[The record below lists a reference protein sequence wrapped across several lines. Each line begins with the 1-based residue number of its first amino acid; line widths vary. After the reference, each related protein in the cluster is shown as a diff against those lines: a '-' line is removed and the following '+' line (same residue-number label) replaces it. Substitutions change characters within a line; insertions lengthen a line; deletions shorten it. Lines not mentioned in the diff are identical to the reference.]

1 MQSNDRS
8 GAAQDHAH
16 DETRISEDSVRRHL
30 IEQIARRSGTTA
42 AGIDPDRPLEE
53 FGLASRDAVAIA
65 GELEQMLGRSL
76 PATLVW
82 EHPTINKL
90 SVALAGGPAS
100 VQEQPEPSERRAAN
114 DEPVAVVGVGLRF
127 PGGDRDLTGPDGYW
141 RFLTG
146 RGDAVREVPDGRWDP
161 FDDGSPEVGD
171 LLDRT
176 TRLGGFLDDVAEFDA
191 QFFGITPREA
201 AVMDPQQR
209 LVLEVAWEA
218 FEHAGLGPASLRG
231 SRTGV
236 FVGVSAPEYAAFTA
250 SDLAS
255 LEPFTATGAA
265 LSIIANRLSYLLDL
279 RGPSM
284 IVDTA
289 CSSSLVSTHL
299 AVQALRSGEADVA
312 LAGGVNL
319 LLSPTVTMTFDLAG
333 GTAADGHCK
342 AFDASADGMVRAEGC
357 GAVVLKRLSDA
368 TRDGDRILAVIKGSG
383 VNSDGRSNGLVAPNS
398 EAQRALL
405 RDVYASA
412 GVDTREVDY
421 VEAHGTGTF
430 LGDPIEAKAVGEILG
445 AGREPDKPLLLGSAK
460 SNLGHMESAAGIA
473 GLIKTVLALHHR
485 VIPPSAHYKEPNP
498 HIPFDELRL
507 AVVAEET
514 PWLDTGRPARAG
526 VSGFGFGGTNAHIL
540 LEEAPEQETTVHPA
554 VVRTFP
560 LSDTS
565 DDRIRDHAALLAEW
579 LPGQEANLADVART
593 LHRRSGRGRSR
604 AAVAA
609 RDQAGLVE
617 GLAALAEGRPH
628 PGVVSGTAL
637 GAPGRPV
644 WVFSGYGAQRAGMAQ
659 RLLEEEPAFAEAID
673 DLDGLFAEEGGPDL
687 WALLEEGRKPDG
699 PADAMPVLFA
709 IQIGLARM
717 WKAYGVTPGAVIGH
731 SMGEVAAAV
740 VAGALT
746 LEDGVRVICRRSR
759 LLTRLVGGG
768 AMAVLGASAEEVARL
783 ADGLPEVYAAVHSS
797 PKQTVVTGDAGQV
810 AEIVKRAEAEGR
822 LARMVQAEGAGH
834 SPQVDPLLPDLRELL
849 ADVGADPGTPL
860 AAGIKLYT
868 TALDD
873 PRTLINATPA
883 LTPHPADTTP
893 SNTANAPA
901 RTVTPDEGASAE
913 ASEAPAGAQAAAA
926 AGAAP
931 EAAGGAAA
939 EASAGAAPAGAAM
952 AVAGSGSAAATG
964 SAAPDKD
971 ATGGA
976 SAGLGVEY
984 WVANLRNAVRLTDA
998 VAAAA
1003 EDGFRTFV
1011 EVNAHPI
1018 LAHGVGET
1026 LDGTG
1031 ALVTHTL
1038 KRAPKGQETDDT
1050 LTFHAQ
1056 LATLAA
1062 HGHATAK
1069 PAGGRVI
1076 DVPQSPWRH
1085 ERHWVDLSARRAS
1098 KHDEHPLLG
1107 AHVELPGE
1115 DRHAWRAD
1123 VGLAAQPWLDGL
1135 AVHGLHA
1142 LPVAAFAE
1150 IALAAGATALGTE
1163 DIRVNSLWMER
1174 PLALGGHT
1182 TVTTTFTEAE
1192 QRVEVHALT
1201 PAGTWVRLASADV
1214 GEDRRAPAASEHG
1227 AATEVTAAER
1237 GSRHYRLH
1245 PEVFDRC
1252 LSVLSDEVAAG
1263 DGTVWLAETIGSLRV
1278 YGPTHRGGHVQ
1289 AKVTRDDT
1297 NVTGSIALLAADGQ
1311 ILAEATGIVLRQAG
1325 RHDIPV
1331 PLTDKLVELTW
1342 TESPLPDTAPA
1353 RASAGATPA
1362 DNRSVH
1368 DGDGAEAGPVRAGAG
1383 AVSADGRAVRAGGEG
1398 VLLDGAESAGR
1409 RSAEGAAFGVGTW
1422 LVLAEDDDVL
1432 GSATVAGLEERG
1444 KRVVRHRVMD
1454 RPPDEHP
1461 AMDEPDEPVEGVV
1474 LVPSADLVDEELVL
1488 AVAGVSR
1495 SLPDGPRLYVAT
1507 RSALPL
1513 AGDGL
1518 PGHGFVS
1525 ALTRV
1530 LAFERTVQRAT
1541 HVDVDRP
1548 ADLVAELL
1556 ADDDAREVAWRGGTR
1571 YVARL
1576 GQAVLPEEQG
1586 KKKRIVRRGGAY
1598 VITGGYGGIGL
1609 VTARLLAQRGAGRI
1623 VLSGRGGPGADA
1635 EKVIARLREDGVDV
1649 GVVLGDIAQP
1659 GTAERLI
1666 KVAQEGGTRLCG
1678 VVHGAGAIDDRLI
1691 ADLGPDDLHRVWTA
1705 KVEGARRLSEA
1716 TWDIDLDWLVMHS
1729 SAAALLGSPGQAAYA
1744 AANAAIDALMAYRR
1758 ANGRP
1763 GTTINWG
1770 TWSQVG
1776 GAAEVAVTVID
1787 PISPAEGAE
1796 ALEALLVHGMN
1807 ATGVLRFDPA
1817 TAVGLFPEI
1826 RNMPYFAALTEAAD
1840 EQQDE
1845 SDWPGVEALKDLDPG
1860 IARKM
1865 IAAQVRHR
1873 IAAVLGF
1880 DPQRLDPAVPLTDLG
1895 LDSLVAVRI
1904 KSGVEHDLGLTVPA
1918 SVLLQG
1924 ASVNVFEEWAAGELG
1939 LADADAPQATAVSNA
1954 ESGYVM
1960 PRDAAERLA
1969 VRILEDVLGLD
1980 RVGVTAD
1987 FFAELGGREHQA
1999 DQVVARVAQELGA
2012 EVTRGELFEVPTA
2025 ENVAEYIRAADE
2037 EAARQTVRPLNR
2049 GRSGGR
2055 GGASPHSD
2063 PAGDRRPIFI
2073 AHPAG
2078 GTTAC
2083 YRQLTDLLGGDQPV
2097 YGLER
2102 FEDAPPVEERA
2113 ARYVQHL
2120 VEAQPEGAF
2129 RLGGWSFGGVL
2140 AYETARQLQRAGRE
2154 VEFVALFDAGLPLA
2168 VDDES
2173 DTLARRFSAF
2183 ADYINETYGLDVT
2196 LTYEELSGLDEESQ
2210 FALVME
2216 RAAPLVDYIPPAAL
2230 THQLTSH
2237 QDTRSLEAYQ
2247 PEPYDGHVILYYAPE
2262 ETPWAVRD
2270 ARYVLDGTNGF
2281 GGLCSDLEIVTI
2293 PGVHH
2298 LNLLDPPGVD
2308 VLAAHLEARLSGRRR
2323 RDAVPTLDTA
2333 R

>member
-1 MQSNDRS
+1 MPSNDRS
-8 GAAQDHAH
+8 GAARDTPQDRA
-16 DETRISEDSVRRHL
+16 RISEDSIRRHL
-30 IEQIARRSGTTA
+30 IEQIARRSRTTA
-42 AGIDPDRPLEE
+42 DQIDPDRPLEE

-90 SVALAGGPAS
+90 SVALASGADLAAAASAEPAAPP
-100 VQEQPEPSERRAAN
+100 VPSRSPAA
-114 DEPVAVVGVGLRF
+114 DEPIAVVGIGCRF
-127 PGGDRDLTGPDGYW
+127 PGGDRDLTGPADYW

-146 RGDAVREVPDGRWDP
+146 RGDAIREVPDGRWDP

-171 LLDRT
+171 LLANT
-176 TRLGGFLDDVAEFDA
+176 TRHGGFLDDVAAFDA

-218 FEHAGLGPASLRG
+218 FEHAGIGPASLRG

-250 SDLAS
+250 SDPAA

-299 AVQALRSGEADVA
+299 AVQALRRGEADVA

-368 TRDGDRILAVIKGSG
+368 RRDGDRVLAVVRGSA

-412 GVDTREVDY
+412 GIDTREVDY

-430 LGDPIEAKAVGEILG
+430 LGDPIEAKAVGEVLG
-445 AGREPDKPLLLGSAK
+445 AGRSPDEPLLLGSAK
-460 SNLGHMESAAGIA
+460 SNLGHMESAAGVA
-473 GLIKTVLALHHR
+473 GLIKAVLALHHK
-485 VIPPSAHYKEPNP
+485 VIPPSAHYSEPNP
-498 HIPFDELRL
+498 HIPFDDLRL
-507 AVVAEET
+507 SVVAEET
-514 PWLDTGRPARAG
+514 PWPDRGRPARAG
-526 VSGFGFGGTNAHIL
+526 VSGFGFGGTNAHL
-540 LEEAPEQETTVHPA
+540 VLEEAPAHEPRVQPA
-554 VVRTFP
+554 AVRTFP
-560 LSDTS
+560 LSDTA
-565 DDRIRDHAALLAEW
+565 DDRVRDHASVLAAW
-579 LPGQEANLADVART
+579 LRGADVGLPDLART
-593 LHRRSGRGRSR
+593 LHRRAGRGRAR

-609 RDQAGLVE
+609 RDRAGLID
-617 GLAALAEGRPH
+617 GLTALAEGRPH
-628 PGVVSGTAL
+628 PGVVTGSAL

-673 DLDGLFAEEGGPDL
+673 DLDGLFAEEGGPAL
-687 WALLEEGRKPDG
+687 WDLLESGAKPDG
-699 PADAMPVLFA
+699 PAETMPVLFA
-709 IQIGLARM
+709 IQLGLARM
-717 WKAYGVTPGAVIGH
+717 WASYGVTPGAVIGH

-746 LEDGVRVICRRSR
+746 PQDGVRVICRRSR

-768 AMAVLGASAEEVARL
+768 AMAVLGASAAEVEALAR
-783 ADGLPEVYAAVHSS
+783 DLPDVYAAVHSS
-797 PKQTVVTGDAGQV
+797 PRQTVVTGDADQV
-810 AEIVKRAEAEGR
+810 AEIVARAEAEGR
-822 LARMVQAEGAGH
+822 LARKVQAEGAGH
-834 SPQVDPLLPDLRELL
+834 SPQVDPLLPELRELL
-849 ADVGADPGTPL
+849 AGVGAERGTPL
-860 AAGIKLYT
+860 ADGIALYT

-873 PRTLINATPA
+873 PRAF
-883 LTPHPADTTP
+883 
-893 SNTANAPA
+893 
-901 RTVTPDEGASAE
+901 
-913 ASEAPAGAQAAAA
+913 AAA
-926 AGAAP
+926 
-931 EAAGGAAA
+931 
-939 EASAGAAPAGAAM
+939 
-952 AVAGSGSAAATG
+952 
-964 SAAPDKD
+964 D
-971 ATGGA
+971 ATLDAGYWA
-976 SAGLGVEY
+976 S
-984 WVANLRNAVRLTDA
+984 NLRNPVRLTDA

-1003 EDGFRTFV
+1003 EDGYRTFV

-1018 LAHGVGET
+1018 LAHAVGET

-1031 ALVTHTL
+1031 AFVTHTL

-1056 LATLAA
+1056 LASLAA
-1062 HGHATAK
+1062 HGHAVAA
-1069 PAGGRVI
+1069 PADGAIV
-1076 DVPQSPWRH
+1076 DVPVSPWRH
-1085 ERHWVDLSARRAS
+1085 ERHWVDLSARADRGR
-1098 KHDEHPLLG
+1098 DEHPLLG

-1123 VGLAAQPWLDGL
+1123 VGLAARPWLADL
-1135 AVHGLHA
+1135 AVHGLPV
-1142 LPVAAFAE
+1142 LPAAACAE
-1150 IALAAGATALGTE
+1150 MALAAGASALGT
-1163 DIRVNSLWMER
+1163 DAVRVNSLWMER
-1174 PLALGGHT
+1174 PLALADST
-1182 TVTTTFTEAE
+1182 IVTTTYTEAE
-1192 QRVEVHALT
+1192 QRVEIHART
-1201 PAGTWVRLASADV
+1201 PAGTWTRLASADV
-1214 GEDRRAPAASEHG
+1214 GEDHRALVTGPAG
-1227 AATEVTAAER
+1227 NVDDLPEVAAAER

-1252 LSVLSDEVAAG
+1252 LAVLSAEAAAFAG
-1263 DGTVWLAETIGSLRV
+1263 EDGVWLAETIGGLRV
-1278 YGPTHRGGHVQ
+1278 HGPTHRGGRVR
-1289 AKVTRDDT
+1289 ATARRDEEGM
-1297 NVTGSIALLAADGQ
+1297 TGTVVLLGPDGEVLLEAAGIALRR
-1311 ILAEATGIVLRQAG
+1311 TGRPDV
-1325 RHDIPV
+1325 PV
-1331 PLTDKLVELTW
+1331 PLHDKLVELVW
-1342 TESPLPDTAPA
+1342 DESPLTGDAADPDAAPA
-1353 RASAGATPA
+1353 EAAA
-1362 DNRSVH
+1362 
-1368 DGDGAEAGPVRAGAG
+1368 DGAVG
-1383 AVSADGRAVRAGGEG
+1383 ADGGERRA
-1398 VLLDGAESAGR
+1398 
-1409 RSAEGAAFGVGTW
+1409 W
-1422 LVLAEDDDVL
+1422 LVLAEDDDAL
-1432 GSATVAGLEERG
+1432 AGATAAALAERG
-1444 KRVVRHRVMD
+1444 HRVVRHRLGAA
-1454 RPPDEHP
+1454 PPDDHP
-1461 AMDEPDEPVEGVV
+1461 MDEHAVAGVV
-1474 LVPSADLVDEELVL
+1474 LVPSAGLVDEELVL
-1488 AVAGVSR
+1488 TVARVSR
-1495 SLPDGPRLYVAT
+1495 TLPDGPRLYVAT
-1507 RSALPL
+1507 RTAVPVLDGE
-1513 AGDGL
+1513 AGE
-1518 PGHGFVS
+1518 PAHGFVR

-1556 ADDDAREVAWRGGTR
+1556 ADGAAREVAWRGGVR
-1571 YVARL
+1571 YTARL
-1576 GQAVLPEEQG
+1576 APGAALEPPARPG
-1586 KKKRIVRRGGAY
+1586 RIVRRGGAY

-1609 VTARLLAQRGAGRI
+1609 VTARLLAERGAGRI
-1623 VLSGRGGPGADA
+1623 VLSGRRGPDDAA
-1635 EKVIARLREDGVDV
+1635 EKVIARLRESGVDV
-1649 GVVLGDIAQP
+1649 GIVLGDIAAP
-1659 GTAERLI
+1659 GTAERLVR
-1666 KVAQEGGTRLCG
+1666 VAQEGGVPLRG

-1716 TWDIDLDWLVMHS
+1716 TWDLDLDWLVMHS
-1729 SAAALLGSPGQAAYA
+1729 SAAALLGSPGQGAYA
-1744 AANAAIDALMAYRR
+1744 AANAAIDALVAYRR
-1758 ANGRP
+1758 AHGRP
-1763 GTTINWG
+1763 GTTVNWG
-1770 TWSQVG
+1770 TWSRVG
-1776 GAAEVAVTVID
+1776 GAADLAVAVIE
-1787 PISPAEGAE
+1787 PISPEEGAE
-1796 ALEALLVHGMN
+1796 ALEALLVHDRP
-1807 ATGVLRFDPA
+1807 AAGVLRFDPA
-1817 TAVGLFPEI
+1817 AAVGLFPEI
-1826 RNMPYFAALTEAAD
+1826 RNMPYFAALTEAAG
-1840 EQQDE
+1840 EQADTG
-1845 SDWPGVEALKDLDPG
+1845 DWPGVDALGELPPAE
-1860 IARKM
+1860 ARKA
-1865 IAAQVRHR
+1865 IAAQVRYR
-1873 IAAVLGF
+1873 IASVLGF
-1880 DPQRLDPAVPLTDLG
+1880 EPQRLDPAVPLTDLG

-1939 LADADAPQATAVSNA
+1939 LGDAPAPPAAAAANA
-1954 ESGYVM
+1954 EAGYVM

-1969 VRILEDVLGLD
+1969 VRIFEDVLGVD

-1987 FFAELGGREHQA
+1987 FFADLGGTDAQADRLVAAVVEELGGGRPAGE
-1999 DQVVARVAQELGA
+1999 DGA
-2012 EVTRGELFEVPTA
+2012 VTRAGLLATATA
-2025 ENVAEYIRAADE
+2025 EHVAEFLRAADE
-2037 EAARQTVRPLNR
+2037 EAARQTVRPLKTT
-2049 GRSGGR
+2049 GT
-2055 GGASPHSD
+2055 
-2063 PAGDRRPIFI
+2063 RRPLFI

-2083 YRQLTDLLGGDQPV
+2083 YRQLVDLLGADQPV

-2113 ARYVQHL
+2113 ARYVAHL
-2120 VEAQPEGAF
+2120 LEAQPEGAF

-2140 AYETARQLQRAGRE
+2140 AYETARQLRAAGRE
-2154 VEFVALFDAGLPLA
+2154 VEFVALFDAGLPLP

-2183 ADYINETYGLDVT
+2183 ADYINETYGLDVA
-2196 LTYEELSGLDEESQ
+2196 LTYEELSGLDEEAQ

-2216 RAAPLVDYIPPAAL
+2216 RAAPLVDHIPPAAL

-2237 QDTRSLEAYQ
+2237 QDTRSLEAYR
-2247 PEPYDGHVILYYAPE
+2247 PGPYDGRVILYYAPE

-2281 GGLCSDLEIVTI
+2281 GGLCADLEKVTI

-2298 LNLLDPPGVD
+2298 LNLLDPPGVQT
-2308 VLAAHLEARLSGRRR
+2308 LAAHLEDRLAGRAPAPGEAARSEPPEAAGAAARRR
-2323 RDAVPTLDTA
+2323 PTPA

>member
-8 GAAQDHAH
+8 GAARVRPQD
-16 DETRISEDSVRRHL
+16 DTRISEDSIRRYL
-30 IEQIARRSGTTA
+30 IEQIARRSRIA
-42 AGIDPDRPLEE
+42 AAEVDPDRPLEE

-65 GELEQMLGRSL
+65 GELEQMLGRAL

-82 EHPTINKL
+82 EHPTIDRL
-90 SVALAGGPAS
+90 AVALAGGA
-100 VQEQPEPSERRAAN
+100 VEAAPEPAPAAVARKAAA
-114 DEPVAVVGVGLRF
+114 DEPIAVIGIGCRF
-127 PGGDRDLTGPDGYW
+127 PGGERDLTGPEDYW

-146 RGDAVREVPDGRWDP
+146 RGDAIREVPDGRWDA

-171 LLDRT
+171 LLERT
-176 TRLGGFLDDVAEFDA
+176 TRLGGFLDDVAGFDA
-191 QFFGITPREA
+191 RFFGITPREA

-218 FEHAGLGPASLRG
+218 FEHAGIGPASLRG

-299 AVQALRSGEADVA
+299 AVRALRSGEADVA

-368 TRDGDRILAVIKGSG
+368 QRDGDRILAVVRESG

-398 EAQRALL
+398 DAQRALL

-412 GVDTREVDY
+412 GIDTREVDY

-430 LGDPIEAKAVGEILG
+430 LGDPIEAKAVGEVLG
-445 AGREPDKPLLLGSAK
+445 AGRPEDEPLLLGSAK
-460 SNLGHMESAAGIA
+460 SNLGHMESAAGVA
-473 GLIKTVLALHHR
+473 GLIKAVLALHHR

-507 AVVAEET
+507 RVVAEET
-514 PWLDTGRPARAG
+514 PWPERSHPPRAG
-526 VSGFGFGGTNAHIL
+526 VSGFGFGGTNAHVL
-540 LEEAPEQETTVHPA
+540 LEAAPVQEADVQPT

-560 LSDTS
+560 LSDVS
-565 DDRIRDHAALLAEW
+565 DDRIRDHAALLAAW
-579 LPGQEANLADVART
+579 LPGRDDVELADLART
-593 LHRRSGRGRSR
+593 LHRRGGRGRAR

-609 RDQAGLVE
+609 RDRAGLVE
-617 GLAALAEGRPH
+617 GLTALAEGRPH
-628 PGVVSGTAL
+628 PGVITGSAL
-637 GAPGRPV
+637 GVPGRPV

-687 WALLEEGRKPDG
+687 WSLLEEGRKPDG
-699 PADAMPVLFA
+699 PAEAMPVLFA
-709 IQIGLARM
+709 VQLGLARM

-746 LEDGVRVICRRSR
+746 PQDGVRVICRRSR

-768 AMAVLGASAEEVARL
+768 AMAVLGASADEVARL
-783 ADGLPEVYAAVHSS
+783 AHDLPEVYAAVHSS
-797 PKQTVVTGDAGQV
+797 PKQTVVTGDAEQV
-810 AEIVKRAEAEGR
+810 AQVVKRAEAEGR

-834 SPQVDPLLPDLRELL
+834 SPQVDPLLPDLREQL
-849 ADVGADPGTPL
+849 AEVGAEPGTPL
-860 AAGIKLYT
+860 AEGIRLYT
-868 TALDD
+868 TALED
-873 PRTLINATPA
+873 PRAFLGAEGG
-883 LTPHPADTTP
+883 LDEK
-893 SNTANAPA
+893 A
-901 RTVTPDEGASAE
+901 RLDAGYWAE
-913 ASEAPAGAQAAAA
+913 
-926 AGAAP
+926 
-931 EAAGGAAA
+931 
-939 EASAGAAPAGAAM
+939 
-952 AVAGSGSAAATG
+952 
-964 SAAPDKD
+964 
-971 ATGGA
+971 
-976 SAGLGVEY
+976 
-984 WVANLRNAVRLTDA
+984 NLRNPVRLTDA

-1018 LAHGVGET
+1018 LAHAVGET

-1038 KRAPKGQETDDT
+1038 KRARKGEETDDT

-1062 HGHATAK
+1062 HGHAIAP
-1069 PAGGRVI
+1069 PADGRVV

-1085 ERHWVDLSARRAS
+1085 ERHWVDVSSRAAGGR
-1098 KHDEHPLLG
+1098 DEHPLLG
-1107 AHVELPGE
+1107 AYVELPGE

-1123 VGLAAQPWLDGL
+1123 VGLAAQPWLRETV
-1135 AVHGLHA
+1135 VHGLHA

-1150 IALAAGATALGTE
+1150 MAVAAGAIALGT
-1163 DIRVNSLWMER
+1163 DAVRVNSLWMER
-1174 PLALGGHT
+1174 PLALSEHT
-1182 TVTTTFTEAE
+1182 TVTTTFAEAE

-1201 PAGTWVRLASADV
+1201 PAGTWARLASADV
-1214 GEDRRAPAASEHG
+1214 GDDHRPPASPAAG
-1227 AATEVTAAER
+1227 AATEVAGAER

-1252 LSVLSDEVAAG
+1252 LAVLSAEVAAG
-1263 DGTVWLAETIGSLRV
+1263 DGSVWQAETIGSLRV

-1289 AKVTRDDT
+1289 AEVVHDDDA
-1297 NVTGSIALLAADGQ
+1297 VTGSVRLLGSDGEV
-1311 ILAEATGIVLRQAG
+1311 LVEATGIVLRRVE
-1325 RHDIPV
+1325 RHDVPV
-1331 PLTDKLVELTW
+1331 PLEDKLVHLVWDEV
-1342 TESPLPDTAPA
+1342 EAPP
-1353 RASAGATPA
+1353 AS
-1362 DNRSVH
+1362 
-1368 DGDGAEAGPVRAGAG
+1368 E
-1383 AVSADGRAVRAGGEG
+1383 EG
-1398 VLLDGAESAGR
+1398 
-1409 RSAEGAAFGVGTW
+1409 GTW
-1422 LVLAEDDDVL
+1422 LLLSDEDDAL
-1432 GSATVAGLEERG
+1432 AGAAAAELEERG
-1444 KRVVRHRVMD
+1444 RTVVRRRLTD
-1454 RPPDEHP
+1454 RSL
-1461 AMDEPDEPVEGVV
+1461 ADEPLAGVV
-1474 LVPSADLVDEELVL
+1474 LIPSAELVDEDLVL
-1488 AVAGVSR
+1488 TVAEVSR
-1495 SLPDGPRLYVAT
+1495 TLPDGPRLYVAT
-1507 RSALPL
+1507 RSALPVL
-1513 AGDGL
+1513 DGEAGD
-1518 PGHGFVS
+1518 PGHGFVR

-1541 HVDVDRP
+1541 LVDVDRP
-1548 ADLVAELL
+1548 ADLVDELL
-1556 ADDDAREVAWRGGTR
+1556 GDGEAREVAWRGGVR
-1571 YVARL
+1571 YAARL
-1576 GQAVLPEEQG
+1576 AQAALPEPAA
-1586 KKKRIVRRGGAY
+1586 KPKRIVRRGGAY

-1609 VTARLLAQRGAGRI
+1609 VTARLLAERGAGRI
-1623 VLSGRGGPGADA
+1623 VLSGRRGPGPEA
-1635 EKVIARLREDGVDV
+1635 EKAIARLREDGVDID
-1649 GVVLGDIAQP
+1649 VVLGDIAAP
-1659 GTAERLI
+1659 GTAERL
-1666 KVAQEGGTRLCG
+1666 VAAAAEGGARLRG

-1691 ADLGPDDLHRVWTA
+1691 ADLGAEDLHRVWTA

-1716 TWDIDLDWLVMHS
+1716 TWDADLDFFVTHS

-1744 AANAAIDALMAYRR
+1744 SANAAIDALMAWRR
-1758 ANGRP
+1758 AHGRP

-1770 TWSQVG
+1770 TWSEVG
-1776 GAAEVAVTVID
+1776 GAADTAVTVID

-1796 ALEALLVHGMN
+1796 ALEALLAAGR
-1807 ATGVLRFDPA
+1807 AETGVLRFDPV

-1826 RNMPYFAALTEAAD
+1826 RRMPYFAALTEAAD
-1840 EQQDE
+1840 ERGADDAG
-1845 SDWPGVEALKDLDPG
+1845 DWPGVEALKDLDPAA
-1860 IARKM
+1860 ARAA
-1865 IAAQVRHR
+1865 IAARVRYR
-1873 IAAVLGF
+1873 IASVLGF
-1880 DPQRLDPAVPLTDLG
+1880 DPERLDPAVPLTDLG

-1939 LADADAPQATAVSNA
+1939 LADAPAPAPSASSNA
-1954 ESGYVM
+1954 EAGYVM

-1969 VRILEDVLGLD
+1969 VRIFEDVLGLD
-1980 RVGVTAD
+1980 RVSATAD
-1987 FFAELGGREHQA
+1987 FFAELGGQEHQA
-1999 DQVVARVAQELGA
+1999 DQVVARVAAELGG
-2012 EVTRGELFEVPTA
+2012 EVTRGELLAVPTA
-2025 ENVAEYIRAADE
+2025 ENVAAFIRAADE
-2037 EAARQTVRPLNR
+2037 EAARQTVRPLKP
-2049 GRSGGR
+2049 S
-2055 GGASPHSD
+2055 
-2063 PAGDRRPIFI
+2063 GDRRPLFI

-2083 YRQLTDLLGGDQPV
+2083 YRQLIDLLGADQPV

-2102 FEDAPPVEERA
+2102 FEDAPSVEERA
-2113 ARYVQHL
+2113 ARYVEHL
-2120 VEAQPEGAF
+2120 QRAQPDGAF

-2140 AYETARQLQRAGRE
+2140 AYETARQLQAAGRD

-2183 ADYINETYGLDVT
+2183 ADYINETYGLDVS
-2196 LTYEELSGLDEESQ
+2196 LTYEELSGLDEEAQ

-2216 RAAPLVDYIPPAAL
+2216 RAAPLVDHIPPAAL
-2230 THQLTSH
+2230 AHQLTSH
-2237 QDTRSLEAYQ
+2237 QDTRSLEAY
-2247 PEPYDGHVILYYAPE
+2247 EPGTYDGHVILYYAPE

-2270 ARYVLDGTNGF
+2270 ARYALDGTNGF
-2281 GGLCSDLEIVTI
+2281 GGLCSNLEIVTI

-2298 LNLLDPPGVD
+2298 LNLLDPPGVEA
-2308 VLAAHLEARLSGRRR
+2308 LAAHLEDRLAGRAPADGAARSDRTAAPGPGANGTPVPAASGRPR
-2323 RDAVPTLDTA
+2323 A
-2333 R
+2333 RSTHAR

>member
-1 MQSNDRS
+1 MNDPGFMGGTHRMQSNDRS
-8 GAAQDHAH
+8 GAARDNAEG
-16 DETRISEDSVRRHL
+16 DPRIGEDAIRRHL
-30 IEQIARRSGTTA
+30 IEQIARRSRIA
-42 AGIDPDRPLEE
+42 EAEVDPDRPLEE

-65 GELEQMLGRSL
+65 GDLEQMLGRAL

-82 EHPTINKL
+82 EHPTISKL
-90 SVALAGGPAS
+90 SCALAGGADAAEAEPAA
-100 VQEQPEPSERRAAN
+100 VPARAAARD
-114 DEPVAVVGVGLRF
+114 DEPIAVVGIGCRF
-127 PGGDRDLTGPDGYW
+127 PGGDRDLTGPAEYW

-146 RGDAVREVPDGRWDP
+146 RGDAIREVPDGRWDA

-171 LLDRT
+171 LLART

-191 QFFGITPREA
+191 GFFGITPREA

-218 FEHAGLGPASLRG
+218 FEHAGIGPASLRG

-312 LAGGVNL
+312 LAGGVNV
-319 LLSPTVTMTFDLAG
+319 LLSPTVTMTFDLADA
-333 GTAADGHCK
+333 TARDGHCK

-368 TRDGDRILAVIKGSG
+368 VRDGDRVLAVIKGSG

-398 EAQRALL
+398 DAQRALL
-405 RDVYASA
+405 RDVYAAA
-412 GVDTREVDY
+412 GVETTEVDY

-430 LGDPIEAKAVGEILG
+430 LGDPIEAKAVGEVLG
-445 AGREPDKPLLLGSAK
+445 AGRAADEPLLIGSAK
-460 SNLGHMESAAGIA
+460 SNLGHMESAAGVA
-473 GLIKTVLALHHR
+473 GLIKTVLALHHK
-485 VIPPSAHYKEPNP
+485 VIPASAHYKEPNP

-507 AVVAEET
+507 RVVADET
-514 PWLDTGRPARAG
+514 PWPERSHPARAG
-526 VSGFGFGGTNAHIL
+526 VSGFGFGGTNAHVL
-540 LEEAPEQETTVHPA
+540 LEEAPAQEVVSRPA

-565 DDRIRDHAALLAEW
+565 DDRVRDHAALLAEW
-579 LPGQEANLADVART
+579 VADRDDVKLADVART
-593 LHRRSGRGRSR
+593 LHRRGGRGRSR
-604 AAVAA
+604 AAVSA
-609 RDQAGLVE
+609 RDRAGLVE
-617 GLAALAEGRPH
+617 GLKALAEGRPH
-628 PGVVSGTAL
+628 PGVVMGSAL
-637 GAPGRPV
+637 GVPGRPV

-687 WALLEEGRKPDG
+687 WSLLEEGRKPDG
-699 PADAMPVLFA
+699 PADTMPVLFA
-709 IQIGLARM
+709 IQLGLARM
-717 WKAYGVTPGAVIGH
+717 WASYGVVPGAVIGH

-746 LEDGVRVICRRSR
+746 PQDGVRVIVRRSK

-768 AMAVLGASAEEVARL
+768 AMAVLGASAQEVERL

-797 PKQTVVTGDAGQV
+797 PKQTVVTGDADQV
-810 AEIVKRAEAEGR
+810 AEVVKRAEAEGR

-834 SPQVDPLLPDLRELL
+834 SPQVDPLLPDLREQL
-849 ADVGADPGTPL
+849 AEVGLEPGTPL
-860 AAGIKLYT
+860 ADGIRLYT
-868 TALDD
+868 TALPD
-873 PRTLINATPA
+873 PRAFDG
-883 LTPHPADTTP
+883 AD
-893 SNTANAPA
+893 A
-901 RTVTPDEGASAE
+901 RLD
-913 ASEAPAGAQAAAA
+913 
-926 AGAAP
+926 
-931 EAAGGAAA
+931 
-939 EASAGAAPAGAAM
+939 
-952 AVAGSGSAAATG
+952 
-964 SAAPDKD
+964 
-971 ATGGA
+971 
-976 SAGLGVEY
+976 VEY
-984 WVANLRNAVRLTDA
+984 WAANLRNPVRLTDA
-998 VAAAA
+998 VSAAA

-1018 LAHGVGET
+1018 LAHAVGET
-1026 LDGTG
+1026 LGGSG

-1062 HGHATAK
+1062 HGLAVAP
-1069 PAGGRVI
+1069 PADGRIV

-1085 ERHWVDLSARRAS
+1085 ERHWVDLSTRNRGGR
-1098 KHDEHPLLG
+1098 DEHPLLG

-1123 VGLAAQPWLDGL
+1123 VGLDAQPWLSGL
-1135 AVHGLHA
+1135 TVHGLPA

-1150 IALAAGATALGTE
+1150 MALAAGATALGT
-1163 DIRVNSLWMER
+1163 DAVRVNSLWIER
-1174 PLALGGHT
+1174 PLALTEHT
-1182 TVTTTFTEAE
+1182 TVTTTFAEAE

-1201 PAGTWVRLASADV
+1201 PAGTWARLASADV
-1214 GEDRRAPAASEHG
+1214 GEDARPAPAPEHG
-1227 AATEVTAAER
+1227 AATEVAGAER

-1252 LSVLSDEVAAG
+1252 LAALSAEAAAVAG
-1263 DGTVWLAETIGSLRV
+1263 GGVWLAETIGSLRV
-1278 YGPTHRGGHVQ
+1278 HGPAHRGGHVR
-1289 AKVTRDDT
+1289 AAAAEDDGEM
-1297 NVTGSIALLAADGQ
+1297 TGSVLLLGADGEV
-1311 ILAEATGIVLRQAG
+1311 LVEATGIVLRRTE
-1325 RHDIPV
+1325 RHDVPV
-1331 PLTDKLVELTW
+1331 PVADKLVELVW
-1342 TESPLPDTAPA
+1342 DESEAPET
-1353 RASAGATPA
+1353 GE
-1362 DNRSVH
+1362 
-1368 DGDGAEAGPVRAGAG
+1368 GDGA
-1383 AVSADGRAVRAGGEG
+1383 
-1398 VLLDGAESAGR
+1398 
-1409 RSAEGAAFGVGTW
+1409 W
-1422 LVLAEDDDVL
+1422 LILAEDGDAL
-1432 GSATVAGLEERG
+1432 AAATAAGLEERG
-1444 KRVVRHRVMD
+1444 HRAVRRD
-1454 RPPDEHP
+1454 LADLG
-1461 AMDEPDEPVEGVV
+1461 DTSGVEGVV
-1474 LVPSADLVDEELVL
+1474 LVPSADLLDEDLVL
-1488 AVAGVSR
+1488 AIAETSR

-1507 RSALPL
+1507 HRAVPVLDGE
-1513 AGDGL
+1513 AGE
-1518 PGHGFVS
+1518 PGHGFAA

-1541 HVDVDRP
+1541 LVDVDRP
-1548 ADLVAELL
+1548 ADLVGELL
-1556 ADDDAREVAWRGGTR
+1556 GGGDAREVAWRGGRR

-1576 GQAVLPEEQG
+1576 AQAALPAG
-1586 KKKRIVRRGGAY
+1586 DAKPKKIVRRGGAY

-1609 VTARLLAQRGAGRI
+1609 VTARLLAERGAGRI
-1623 VLSGRGGPGADA
+1623 VLSGRSGPGADA
-1635 EKVIARLREDGVDV
+1635 EKVIAKLRESGVDV
-1649 GVVLGDIAQP
+1649 GVVLGDIAAP
-1659 GTAERLI
+1659 GTAERL
-1666 KVAQEGGTRLCG
+1666 VEAAREGGLALRG

-1691 ADLGPDDLHRVWTA
+1691 ADLGAEDLHRVWTA
-1705 KVEGARRLSEA
+1705 KVEGARRLSDA
-1716 TWDIDLDWLVMHS
+1716 TWDADLDWFAVHS

-1744 AANAAIDALMAYRR
+1744 AANAAIDALTAYRR
-1758 ANGRP
+1758 AHGRP

-1770 TWSQVG
+1770 TWSRVG
-1776 GAAEVAVTVID
+1776 GAAETAVTVID
-1787 PISPAEGAE
+1787 PISPEEGAE
-1796 ALEALLVHGMN
+1796 ALEAVLAHGLT
-1807 ATGVLRFDPA
+1807 ATGVLRFDPV
-1817 TAVGLFPEI
+1817 TAVELFPEI
-1826 RNMPYFAALTEAAD
+1826 RSMPYFAALTEAAAERGAD
-1840 EQQDE
+1840 DAG
-1845 SDWPGVEALKDLDPG
+1845 DWPGVDALKELDPAE
-1860 IARKM
+1860 ARAL
-1865 IAAQVRHR
+1865 IAARIRYR
-1873 IAAVLGF
+1873 IASVLGF
-1880 DPQRLDPAVPLTDLG
+1880 DPERLDPAVPLTDLG

-1904 KSGVEHDLGLTVPA
+1904 KSGVEHDLGLTVPP

-1924 ASVNVFEEWAAGELG
+1924 ASVNVFEEWASGELG
-1939 LADADAPQATAVSNA
+1939 LAGAAAPAASSAVSNA

-1969 VRILEDVLGLD
+1969 VRIFEDVLGLD

-1987 FFAELGGREHQA
+1987 FFADLGGQEHQA
-1999 DQVVARVAQELGA
+1999 DRVVAMVAAELGG

-2025 ENVAEYIRAADE
+2025 ENVAEVIRAADE
-2037 EAARQTVRPLNR
+2037 EAARQTVRPLK
-2049 GRSGGR
+2049 
-2055 GGASPHSD
+2055 PT
-2063 PAGDRRPIFI
+2063 GDRRPIFI

-2083 YRQLTDLLGGDQPV
+2083 YRQLIDLLGDDQPV

-2102 FEDAPPVEERA
+2102 FEDAPSVEERA

-2120 VEAQPEGAF
+2120 LEAQPEGAF

-2140 AYETARQLQRAGRE
+2140 AYETARQLRAAGRD
-2154 VEFVALFDAGLPLA
+2154 VEFVALFDAGIPLP

-2196 LTYEELSGLDEESQ
+2196 LTYDELSGLDEEAQ

-2237 QDTRSLEAYQ
+2237 QDTRSLEAYR
-2247 PEPYDGHVILYYAPE
+2247 PEPYDGRVILYYAPE

-2298 LNLLDPPGVD
+2298 LNLLDPPGVEI
-2308 VLAAHLEARLSGRRR
+2308 LAAHLEGRLAGRAAGADGATRRPADGRDADASGRARTAAR
-2323 RDAVPTLDTA
+2323 STLA

>member
-8 GAAQDHAH
+8 GAARDNAEG
-16 DETRISEDSVRRHL
+16 DPRIGEDAIRRHL
-30 IEQIARRSGTTA
+30 IEQIARRSRIA
-42 AGIDPDRPLEE
+42 EAEVDPDRPLEE

-65 GELEQMLGRSL
+65 GDLEQMLGRAL

-82 EHPTINKL
+82 EHPTISKL
-90 SVALAGGPAS
+90 SRALAGGADAAEAEPAA
-100 VQEQPEPSERRAAN
+100 VPARAQARD
-114 DEPVAVVGVGLRF
+114 DEPIAVVGIGCRF
-127 PGGDRDLTGPDGYW
+127 PGGDRDLTGPAEYW

-146 RGDAVREVPDGRWDP
+146 RGDAIREVPDGRWDA

-171 LLDRT
+171 LLART

-218 FEHAGLGPASLRG
+218 FEHAGIGPASLRG

-312 LAGGVNL
+312 LAGGVNV
-319 LLSPTVTMTFDLAG
+319 LLSPTVTMTFDLADA
-333 GTAADGHCK
+333 TARDGHCK

-368 TRDGDRILAVIKGSG
+368 VRDGDRVLAVIKGSG

-398 EAQRALL
+398 DAQRALL
-405 RDVYASA
+405 RDVYAA
-412 GVDTREVDY
+412 VGVETTEVDY

-430 LGDPIEAKAVGEILG
+430 LGDPIEAKAVGEVLG
-445 AGREPDKPLLLGSAK
+445 AGRAADEPLLIGSAK
-460 SNLGHMESAAGIA
+460 SNLGHMESAAGVA
-473 GLIKTVLALHHR
+473 GLIKTVLALHHK
-485 VIPPSAHYKEPNP
+485 VIPASAHYKEPNP

-507 AVVAEET
+507 RVVADET
-514 PWLDTGRPARAG
+514 PWPERSHPARAG
-526 VSGFGFGGTNAHIL
+526 VSGFGFGGTNAHVL
-540 LEEAPEQETTVHPA
+540 LEEAPAQEVVSRPA

-565 DDRIRDHAALLAEW
+565 DDRVRDHAALLAEW
-579 LPGQEANLADVART
+579 VADRDDVKLADVART
-593 LHRRSGRGRSR
+593 LHRRGGRGRSR
-604 AAVAA
+604 AAVSA
-609 RDQAGLVE
+609 RDRAGLVE
-617 GLAALAEGRPH
+617 GLKALAEGRPH
-628 PGVVSGTAL
+628 PGVVTGSAL
-637 GAPGRPV
+637 GVPGRPV

-687 WALLEEGRKPDG
+687 WSLLEEGRKPDG
-699 PADAMPVLFA
+699 PADTMPVLFA
-709 IQIGLARM
+709 IQLGLARM
-717 WKAYGVTPGAVIGH
+717 WASYGVVPGAVIGH

-746 LEDGVRVICRRSR
+746 PQDGVRVIVRRSK

-768 AMAVLGASAEEVARL
+768 AMAVLGASAQEVERL

-797 PKQTVVTGDAGQV
+797 PKQTVVTGDADQV
-810 AEIVKRAEAEGR
+810 AEVVKRAEAEGR

-834 SPQVDPLLPDLRELL
+834 SPQVDPLLPDLREQL
-849 ADVGADPGTPL
+849 AEVGLEPGTPL
-860 AAGIKLYT
+860 ADGIRLYT
-868 TALDD
+868 TALPD
-873 PRTLINATPA
+873 PRAFDG
-883 LTPHPADTTP
+883 AD
-893 SNTANAPA
+893 A
-901 RTVTPDEGASAE
+901 RLDVD
-913 ASEAPAGAQAAAA
+913 
-926 AGAAP
+926 
-931 EAAGGAAA
+931 
-939 EASAGAAPAGAAM
+939 
-952 AVAGSGSAAATG
+952 
-964 SAAPDKD
+964 
-971 ATGGA
+971 
-976 SAGLGVEY
+976 Y
-984 WVANLRNAVRLTDA
+984 WAANLRNPVRLTDA
-998 VAAAA
+998 VSAAA

-1018 LAHGVGET
+1018 LAHAVGET
-1026 LDGTG
+1026 LGGSG

-1050 LTFHAQ
+1050 LAFHAQ

-1062 HGHATAK
+1062 HGLAVAP
-1069 PAGGRVI
+1069 PADGRIV

-1085 ERHWVDLSARRAS
+1085 KRHWVDLSTRNRGGR
-1098 KHDEHPLLG
+1098 DEHPLLG

-1123 VGLAAQPWLDGL
+1123 VGLDAQPWLSGL
-1135 AVHGLHA
+1135 TVHGLPA

-1150 IALAAGATALGTE
+1150 MALAAGATALGT
-1163 DIRVNSLWMER
+1163 DAVRVNSLWIER
-1174 PLALGGHT
+1174 PLALAEHT
-1182 TVTTTFTEAE
+1182 TVTTTFAEAE

-1201 PAGTWVRLASADV
+1201 PAGTWARLASADV
-1214 GEDRRAPAASEHG
+1214 GEDARPAPAPEHG
-1227 AATEVTAAER
+1227 AATEVAGAER

-1252 LSVLSDEVAAG
+1252 LAALSAEAAAVAG
-1263 DGTVWLAETIGSLRV
+1263 GGVWLAETIGSLRV
-1278 YGPTHRGGHVQ
+1278 HGPAHRGGHVR
-1289 AKVTRDDT
+1289 AAAAEDDGEM
-1297 NVTGSIALLAADGQ
+1297 TGSVLLLGADGEV
-1311 ILAEATGIVLRQAG
+1311 LVEATGIVLRRTE
-1325 RHDIPV
+1325 RHDVPV
-1331 PLTDKLVELTW
+1331 PVADKLVELVW
-1342 TESPLPDTAPA
+1342 DESEAPEP
-1353 RASAGATPA
+1353 GE
-1362 DNRSVH
+1362 
-1368 DGDGAEAGPVRAGAG
+1368 GDGA
-1383 AVSADGRAVRAGGEG
+1383 
-1398 VLLDGAESAGR
+1398 
-1409 RSAEGAAFGVGTW
+1409 W
-1422 LVLAEDDDVL
+1422 LILAEDGDAL
-1432 GSATVAGLEERG
+1432 AAATAARLEERG
-1444 KRVVRHRVMD
+1444 RRAVRRD
-1454 RPPDEHP
+1454 LADLGD
-1461 AMDEPDEPVEGVV
+1461 ASGVEGVV
-1474 LVPSADLVDEELVL
+1474 LVPSADLLDEDLVL
-1488 AVAGVSR
+1488 AIAETSR

-1507 RSALPL
+1507 HRAVPVLDGE
-1513 AGDGL
+1513 AGE
-1518 PGHGFVS
+1518 PGHGFAA

-1541 HVDVDRP
+1541 LVDVDRP
-1548 ADLVAELL
+1548 ADLVGELL
-1556 ADDDAREVAWRGGTR
+1556 GGGDAREVAWRGGRR

-1576 GQAVLPEEQG
+1576 AQAALPAG
-1586 KKKRIVRRGGAY
+1586 DAKPKKIVRRGGAY

-1609 VTARLLAQRGAGRI
+1609 VTARLLAERGAGRI
-1623 VLSGRGGPGADA
+1623 VLSGRSGPGADA
-1635 EKVIARLREDGVDV
+1635 EKVIAKLRESGVDV
-1649 GVVLGDIAQP
+1649 GVVLGDIAAP
-1659 GTAERLI
+1659 GTAERL
-1666 KVAQEGGTRLCG
+1666 VEAAREGGLALRG

-1691 ADLGPDDLHRVWTA
+1691 ADLGAEDLHRVWTA
-1705 KVEGARRLSEA
+1705 KVEGARRLSDA
-1716 TWDIDLDWLVMHS
+1716 TWDADLDWFAVHS

-1744 AANAAIDALMAYRR
+1744 AANAAIDALTAYRR
-1758 ANGRP
+1758 AHGRP

-1770 TWSQVG
+1770 TWSRVG
-1776 GAAEVAVTVID
+1776 GAAETAVTVID
-1787 PISPAEGAE
+1787 PISPEEGAE
-1796 ALEALLVHGMN
+1796 ALEAVLAHGLA
-1807 ATGVLRFDPA
+1807 ATGVLRFDPV
-1817 TAVGLFPEI
+1817 TAVELFPEI
-1826 RNMPYFAALTEAAD
+1826 RAMPYFAALTEAAAERGAD
-1840 EQQDE
+1840 DAG
-1845 SDWPGVEALKDLDPG
+1845 DWPGVDALKELDPAE
-1860 IARKM
+1860 ARAL
-1865 IAAQVRHR
+1865 IAARIRYR
-1873 IAAVLGF
+1873 IASVLGF
-1880 DPQRLDPAVPLTDLG
+1880 DPERLDPAVPLTDLG

-1904 KSGVEHDLGLTVPA
+1904 KSGVEHDLGLTVPP

-1924 ASVNVFEEWAAGELG
+1924 ASVHVFEEWASGELG
-1939 LADADAPQATAVSNA
+1939 LAGAAAPAASSAVSNA

-1969 VRILEDVLGLD
+1969 VRIFEDVLGLD

-1987 FFAELGGREHQA
+1987 FFADLGGQEHQA
-1999 DQVVARVAQELGA
+1999 DRVVAMVAAELGG

-2025 ENVAEYIRAADE
+2025 ENVAEVIRAADE
-2037 EAARQTVRPLNR
+2037 EAARQTVRPLK
-2049 GRSGGR
+2049 
-2055 GGASPHSD
+2055 PT
-2063 PAGDRRPIFI
+2063 GDRRPIFI

-2083 YRQLTDLLGGDQPV
+2083 YRQLIDLLGDDQPV

-2102 FEDAPPVEERA
+2102 FEDAPSVEERA

-2120 VEAQPEGAF
+2120 LEAQPEGAF

-2140 AYETARQLQRAGRE
+2140 AYETARQLRAAGRE
-2154 VEFVALFDAGLPLA
+2154 VEFVALFDAGIPLP

-2196 LTYEELSGLDEESQ
+2196 LTYDELSGLDEEAQ

-2237 QDTRSLEAYQ
+2237 QDTRSLEAYR
-2247 PEPYDGHVILYYAPE
+2247 PEPYDGRVILYYAPE

-2298 LNLLDPPGVD
+2298 LNLLDPPGVEI
-2308 VLAAHLEARLSGRRR
+2308 LAAHLEGRLAGRAAGADGATRRPADGRDADASGRARTAAR
-2323 RDAVPTLDTA
+2323 STLA

>member
-8 GAAQDHAH
+8 GAARDNAEG
-16 DETRISEDSVRRHL
+16 DPRIGEDAIRRHL
-30 IEQIARRSGTTA
+30 IEQIARRSRIA
-42 AGIDPDRPLEE
+42 EAEVDPDRPLEE

-65 GELEQMLGRSL
+65 GDLEQMLGRAL

-82 EHPTINKL
+82 EHPTISKL
-90 SVALAGGPAS
+90 SRALAGGADAAEAEPAA
-100 VQEQPEPSERRAAN
+100 VPARAAARD
-114 DEPVAVVGVGLRF
+114 DEPIAVVGIGCRF
-127 PGGDRDLTGPDGYW
+127 PGGDRDLTGPAEYW

-146 RGDAVREVPDGRWDP
+146 RGDAIREVPDGRWDA

-171 LLDRT
+171 LLART

-191 QFFGITPREA
+191 GFFGITPREA

-218 FEHAGLGPASLRG
+218 FEHAGIGPASLRG

-299 AVQALRSGEADVA
+299 AVQALRGGEADVA
-312 LAGGVNL
+312 LAGGVNV
-319 LLSPTVTMTFDLAG
+319 LLSPTVTMTFDLADA
-333 GTAADGHCK
+333 TARDGHCK

-368 TRDGDRILAVIKGSG
+368 VRDGDRVLAVIKGSG

-398 EAQRALL
+398 DAQRALL
-405 RDVYASA
+405 RDVYAAA
-412 GVDTREVDY
+412 GVETAEVDY

-430 LGDPIEAKAVGEILG
+430 LGDPIEAKAVGEVLG
-445 AGREPDKPLLLGSAK
+445 AGRAADEPLLIGSAK
-460 SNLGHMESAAGIA
+460 SNLGHMESAAGVA
-473 GLIKTVLALHHR
+473 GLIKTVLALHHK
-485 VIPPSAHYKEPNP
+485 VIPASAHYKEPNP

-507 AVVAEET
+507 RVVADET
-514 PWLDTGRPARAG
+514 PWPERSHPARAG
-526 VSGFGFGGTNAHIL
+526 VSGFGFGGTNAHVL
-540 LEEAPEQETTVHPA
+540 LEEAPAQEVVSRPA

-565 DDRIRDHAALLAEW
+565 DDRVRDHAALLAEW
-579 LPGQEANLADVART
+579 VADRDDVKLADVART
-593 LHRRSGRGRSR
+593 LHRRGGRGRSR
-604 AAVAA
+604 AAVSA
-609 RDQAGLVE
+609 RDRAGLVE
-617 GLAALAEGRPH
+617 GLKALAEGRPH
-628 PGVVSGTAL
+628 PGVATGSAL
-637 GAPGRPV
+637 GVPGRPV

-687 WALLEEGRKPDG
+687 WSLLEEGRKPDG
-699 PADAMPVLFA
+699 PADTMPVLFA
-709 IQIGLARM
+709 IQLGLARM
-717 WKAYGVTPGAVIGH
+717 WTSYGVVPGAVIGH

-746 LEDGVRVICRRSR
+746 PQDGVRVIVRRSK

-768 AMAVLGASAEEVARL
+768 AMAVLGASAQEVERL

-797 PKQTVVTGDAGQV
+797 PKQTVVTGDADQV
-810 AEIVKRAEAEGR
+810 AEVVKRAEAEGR

-834 SPQVDPLLPDLRELL
+834 SPQVDPLLPDLREQL
-849 ADVGADPGTPL
+849 AEVGLEPGTPL
-860 AAGIKLYT
+860 ADGIRLYT
-868 TALDD
+868 TALPD
-873 PRTLINATPA
+873 PRAF
-883 LTPHPADTTP
+883 DGED
-893 SNTANAPA
+893 A
-901 RTVTPDEGASAE
+901 RLD
-913 ASEAPAGAQAAAA
+913 
-926 AGAAP
+926 
-931 EAAGGAAA
+931 
-939 EASAGAAPAGAAM
+939 
-952 AVAGSGSAAATG
+952 
-964 SAAPDKD
+964 
-971 ATGGA
+971 
-976 SAGLGVEY
+976 VEY
-984 WVANLRNAVRLTDA
+984 WAANLRNPVRLTDA
-998 VAAAA
+998 VSAAA

-1018 LAHGVGET
+1018 LAHAVGET
-1026 LDGTG
+1026 LGGSG

-1062 HGHATAK
+1062 HGLAVAP
-1069 PAGGRVI
+1069 PADGRIV

-1085 ERHWVDLSARRAS
+1085 ERHWVDLSTRNRGGR
-1098 KHDEHPLLG
+1098 DEHPLLG

-1123 VGLAAQPWLDGL
+1123 VGLDAQPWLSGL
-1135 AVHGLHA
+1135 TVHGLPA

-1150 IALAAGATALGTE
+1150 MALAAGATALGT
-1163 DIRVNSLWMER
+1163 DAVRVNSLWIER
-1174 PLALGGHT
+1174 PLALAEHT
-1182 TVTTTFTEAE
+1182 TVTTTFAEAE

-1201 PAGTWVRLASADV
+1201 PAGTWARLASADV
-1214 GEDRRAPAASEHG
+1214 GEDARPAPAPEHG
-1227 AATEVTAAER
+1227 AATEVAGAER

-1252 LSVLSDEVAAG
+1252 LAALSAEAAAVAG
-1263 DGTVWLAETIGSLRV
+1263 GGVWLAETIGSLRV
-1278 YGPTHRGGHVQ
+1278 HGPAHRGGHVR
-1289 AKVTRDDT
+1289 AAAAEDDGEM
-1297 NVTGSIALLAADGQ
+1297 TGSVLLLGADGEV
-1311 ILAEATGIVLRQAG
+1311 LVEATGIVLRRTK
-1325 RHDIPV
+1325 RHDVPV
-1331 PLTDKLVELTW
+1331 PVADKLVELVW
-1342 TESPLPDTAPA
+1342 EESEAPE
-1353 RASAGATPA
+1353 P
-1362 DNRSVH
+1362 
-1368 DGDGAEAGPVRAGAG
+1368 
-1383 AVSADGRAVRAGGEG
+1383 GEG
-1398 VLLDGAESAGR
+1398 SE
-1409 RSAEGAAFGVGTW
+1409 SAEGAW
-1422 LVLAEDDDVL
+1422 LILAEDGDAL
-1432 GSATVAGLEERG
+1432 AAATAAGLEERG
-1444 KRVVRHRVMD
+1444 RRAVRRD
-1454 RPPDEHP
+1454 LADLGD
-1461 AMDEPDEPVEGVV
+1461 ASGVEGVV
-1474 LVPSADLVDEELVL
+1474 LVPSADLLDEDLVL
-1488 AVAGVSR
+1488 AIAETSR

-1507 RSALPL
+1507 HRAVPVLDGE
-1513 AGDGL
+1513 AGE
-1518 PGHGFVS
+1518 PGHGFAA

-1541 HVDVDRP
+1541 LVDVDRP
-1548 ADLVAELL
+1548 ADLVGELL
-1556 ADDDAREVAWRGGTR
+1556 GGGDAREVAWRGGRR

-1576 GQAVLPEEQG
+1576 AQAALPAG
-1586 KKKRIVRRGGAY
+1586 DAKPKKIVRRGGAY

-1609 VTARLLAQRGAGRI
+1609 VTARLLAERGAGRI
-1623 VLSGRGGPGADA
+1623 VLSGRSGPGADA
-1635 EKVIARLREDGVDV
+1635 EKVIAKLRESGVDV
-1649 GVVLGDIAQP
+1649 GVVFGDIAAP
-1659 GTAERLI
+1659 GTAERL
-1666 KVAQEGGTRLCG
+1666 VEAAREGGLALRG

-1691 ADLGPDDLHRVWTA
+1691 ADLGAEDLHRVWTA
-1705 KVEGARRLSEA
+1705 KVEGARRLSDA
-1716 TWDIDLDWLVMHS
+1716 TWDADLDWFVVHS

-1744 AANAAIDALMAYRR
+1744 AANAAIDALTAYRR
-1758 ANGRP
+1758 AHGRP

-1770 TWSQVG
+1770 TWSRVG
-1776 GAAEVAVTVID
+1776 GAAETAVTVID
-1787 PISPAEGAE
+1787 PISPEEGAE
-1796 ALEALLVHGMN
+1796 ALEAVLAHGLA
-1807 ATGVLRFDPA
+1807 ATGVLRFDPV
-1817 TAVGLFPEI
+1817 TAVELFPEI
-1826 RNMPYFAALTEAAD
+1826 RAMPYFAALTEAAAERGAD
-1840 EQQDE
+1840 DAG
-1845 SDWPGVEALKDLDPG
+1845 DWPGVDALKELDPAE
-1860 IARKM
+1860 ARAL
-1865 IAAQVRHR
+1865 IAARIRYR
-1873 IAAVLGF
+1873 IASVLGF
-1880 DPQRLDPAVPLTDLG
+1880 DPERLDPAVPLTDLG

-1904 KSGVEHDLGLTVPA
+1904 KSGVEHDLGLTVPP

-1924 ASVNVFEEWAAGELG
+1924 ASVKVFEEWASGELG
-1939 LADADAPQATAVSNA
+1939 LAGAAAPAASSAVSNA

-1969 VRILEDVLGLD
+1969 VRIFEDVLGLD

-1987 FFAELGGREHQA
+1987 FFADLGGQEHQA
-1999 DQVVARVAQELGA
+1999 DRVVAMVAAELGG

-2025 ENVAEYIRAADE
+2025 ENVAEVIRAADE
-2037 EAARQTVRPLNR
+2037 EAARQTVRPLK
-2049 GRSGGR
+2049 
-2055 GGASPHSD
+2055 PT
-2063 PAGDRRPIFI
+2063 GDRRPIFI

-2083 YRQLTDLLGGDQPV
+2083 YRQLIDLLGDDQPV

-2102 FEDAPPVEERA
+2102 FEDAPSVEERA

-2120 VEAQPEGAF
+2120 LEAQPEGAF

-2140 AYETARQLQRAGRE
+2140 AYETARQLRAAGRD
-2154 VEFVALFDAGLPLA
+2154 VEFVALFDAGIPLP

-2196 LTYEELSGLDEESQ
+2196 LTYDELSGLDEEAQ

-2237 QDTRSLEAYQ
+2237 QDTRSLEAYR
-2247 PEPYDGHVILYYAPE
+2247 PEPYDGRVILYYAPE

-2298 LNLLDPPGVD
+2298 LNLLDPPGVEI
-2308 VLAAHLEARLSGRRR
+2308 LAAHLEGRLAGRAAGADGATRRPADGRDADASGRARTAAR
-2323 RDAVPTLDTA
+2323 STLA

>member
-8 GAAQDHAH
+8 GAARETPQ
-16 DETRISEDSVRRHL
+16 DETRISGDSIRRHL
-30 IEQIARRSGTTA
+30 IEQIARRSRTTA
-42 AGIDPDRPLEE
+42 AEIDPDRPLEE

-65 GELEQMLGRSL
+65 GDLEQMLGRSL

-82 EHPTINKL
+82 EYPTINKL
-90 SVALAGGPAS
+90 SVALAGGAA
-100 VQEQPEPSERRAAN
+100 QEPQAEPEPVRTAAN
-114 DEPVAVVGVGLRF
+114 DEPIAVVGIGCRF
-127 PGGDRDLTGPDGYW
+127 PGGDRDLTGPADYW

-161 FDDGSPEVGD
+161 FDDGSPEVRD
-171 LLDRT
+171 LLGRT
-176 TRLGGFLDDVAEFDA
+176 TRLGGFLDDVAGFDA

-218 FEHAGLGPASLRG
+218 FEHAGIGPASLRG

-368 TRDGDRILAVIKGSG
+368 QRDGDRILAVVRGSG

-398 EAQRALL
+398 DAQRALL
-405 RDVYASA
+405 RDVYATA
-412 GVDTREVDY
+412 GIDTREVDY

-430 LGDPIEAKAVGEILG
+430 LGDPIEAKSVGEILG
-445 AGREPDKPLLLGSAK
+445 AGREDDAPLLLGSAK

-473 GLIKTVLALHHR
+473 GLIKAVLALHHR

-498 HIPFDELRL
+498 HIPFDELHL

-514 PWLDTGRPARAG
+514 PWPDRGHPARAG
-526 VSGFGFGGTNAHIL
+526 VSGFGFGGTNAHVV
-540 LEEAPEQETTVHPA
+540 LEEAPAQETTVHPA

-579 LPGQEANLADVART
+579 LPAQDDVKLADVART
-593 LHRRSGRGRSR
+593 LHRRAGRGRAR

-609 RDQAGLVE
+609 RDRAGFVE
-617 GLAALAEGRPH
+617 GLTALAEGRPH
-628 PGVVSGTAL
+628 PGVVTGSAL
-637 GAPGRPV
+637 GMPGRPV

-687 WALLEEGRKPDG
+687 WALLEEGRKPAG

-709 IQIGLARM
+709 IQIALARM
-717 WKAYGVTPGAVIGH
+717 WKSYGVTPGAVVGH

-746 LEDGVRVICRRSR
+746 PEDGVRVICRRSR

-768 AMAVLGASAEEVARL
+768 AMAVLGASADEVARL

-797 PKQTVVTGDAGQV
+797 PKQTVVTGDADQI
-810 AEIVKRAEAEGR
+810 AEVVKRAEAEGR

-834 SPQVDPLLPDLRELL
+834 SPQVDPLLPELRELL
-849 ADVGADPGTPL
+849 AEVGTERGTPL
-860 AAGIKLYT
+860 ADGIQLYT

-873 PRTLINATPA
+873 PRVYLGS
-883 LTPHPADTTP
+883 DP
-893 SNTANAPA
+893 S
-901 RTVTPDEGASAE
+901 
-913 ASEAPAGAQAAAA
+913 
-926 AGAAP
+926 
-931 EAAGGAAA
+931 
-939 EASAGAAPAGAAM
+939 
-952 AVAGSGSAAATG
+952 SG
-964 SAAPDKD
+964 PL
-971 ATGGA
+971 
-976 SAGLGVEY
+976 LGVEH
-984 WVANLRNAVRLTDA
+984 WAANLRNAVRLTDA
-998 VAAAA
+998 VSAAA

-1018 LAHGVGET
+1018 LAHAVGET

-1038 KRAPKGQETDDT
+1038 KRARKGEETDDT

-1062 HGHATAK
+1062 HGHKVAT
-1069 PAGGRVI
+1069 PSDGRIVG
-1076 DVPQSPWRH
+1076 VPQSPWRH
-1085 ERHWVDLSARRAS
+1085 EHHWVDLSARTAG
-1098 KHDEHPLLG
+1098 KKDEHPLLG
-1107 AHVELPGE
+1107 AHVEMPGE

-1123 VGLAAQPWLDGL
+1123 VGLAAQPWLAGTS
-1135 AVHGLHA
+1135 VHGLHV

-1150 IALAAGATALGTE
+1150 MALAAGATALGT
-1163 DIRVNSLWMER
+1163 DDVRVNSLWMER
-1174 PLALGGHT
+1174 PLALTDHT

-1192 QRVEVHALT
+1192 QRVEIHALT

-1214 GEDRRAPAASEHG
+1214 GEDHRAPAASEPV
-1227 AATEVTAAER
+1227 AATEVAAAER

-1252 LSVLSDEVAAG
+1252 LSVLSDEAAG
-1263 DGTVWLAETIGSLRV
+1263 PVDGGEGGLWQAETIGSLRV

-1289 AKVTRDDT
+1289 AAVVREDEG
-1297 NVTGSIALLAADGQ
+1297 VTGTVTLLSADGGL
-1311 ILAEATGIVLRQAG
+1311 LAEATGVVLRKVD
-1325 RHDIPV
+1325 RPDIPV
-1331 PLTDKLVELTW
+1331 PLEDKLVELVW
-1342 TESPLPDTAPA
+1342 DESPLPD
-1353 RASAGATPA
+1353 S
-1362 DNRSVH
+1362 DS
-1368 DGDGAEAGPVRAGAG
+1368 DAERAG
-1383 AVSADGRAVRAGGEG
+1383 D
-1398 VLLDGAESAGR
+1398 
-1409 RSAEGAAFGVGTW
+1409 TW
-1422 LVLAEDDDVL
+1422 LVLSEENDALADV
-1432 GSATVAGLEERG
+1432 AAAGLAERG
-1444 KRVVRHRVMD
+1444 KRVVRHRVTN
-1454 RPPDEHP
+1454 RTPDDHP
-1461 AMDEPDEPVEGVV
+1461 AMDEPVEGVV
-1474 LVPSADLVDEELVL
+1474 LVPSAELVDEDLVL

-1507 RSALPL
+1507 RDALAL
-1513 AGDGL
+1513 DGGEGL

-1541 HVDVDRP
+1541 HVDIDRP
-1548 ADLVAELL
+1548 QDLVAELL
-1556 ADDDAREVAWRGGTR
+1556 ADGAAREVAWRAGTR

-1576 GQAVLPEEQG
+1576 GQAVLPETAA

-1598 VITGGYGGIGL
+1598 IITGGYGGIGL
-1609 VTARLLAQRGAGRI
+1609 VTARLLGERGAGRV
-1623 VLSGRGGPGADA
+1623 VLSGRSGPDADA
-1635 EKVIARLREDGVDV
+1635 EKVIARLREGGVDV
-1649 GVVLGDIAQP
+1649 GVVLGDIAEP

-1666 KVAQEGGTRLCG
+1666 RVAQEGGKRLCG
-1678 VVHGAGAIDDRLI
+1678 IVHGAGAIDDRLI

-1716 TWDIDLDWLVMHS
+1716 TWDLDLDWLVMHS
-1729 SAAALLGSPGQAAYA
+1729 SAAALLGSPGQGAYA
-1744 AANAAIDALMAYRR
+1744 AANAAIDALMARRR

-1776 GAAEVAVTVID
+1776 GAAEAAVAVID

-1796 ALEALLVHGMN
+1796 ALEALLVHGMA

-1826 RNMPYFAALTEAAD
+1826 RDMPYFAALTEAAD
-1840 EQQDE
+1840 EAGADDAG
-1845 SDWPGVEALKDLDPG
+1845 DWPGVEALRELDPAT
-1860 IARKM
+1860 ARKM
-1865 IAAQVRHR
+1865 IAAQVKHR

-1880 DPQRLDPAVPLTDLG
+1880 EPQRLDPSVPLTDLG

-1939 LADADAPQATAVSNA
+1939 LADAPAPTAVSNA

-1969 VRILEDVLGLD
+1969 ARIFEDVLGLD

-1987 FFAELGGREHQA
+1987 FFADLGGREHQA
-1999 DQVVARVAQELGA
+1999 DQVVALVSTELGA

-2037 EAARQTVRPLNR
+2037 EAARQTVRPLKP
-2049 GRSGGR
+2049 SGT
-2055 GGASPHSD
+2055 
-2063 PAGDRRPIFI
+2063 RRPIFI

-2083 YRQLTDLLGGDQPV
+2083 YRQLIDLLGDDQPV

-2102 FEDAPPVEERA
+2102 FEDAPSVEERA

-2120 VEAQPEGAF
+2120 LEAQPEGAF

-2140 AYETARQLQRAGRE
+2140 AYETARQLTAAGRE
-2154 VEFVALFDAGLPLA
+2154 VEFVALFDAGLPLP

-2196 LTYEELSGLDEESQ
+2196 LTYEELSGLDEEAQ

-2247 PEPYDGHVILYYAPE
+2247 PEPYDGRVILYYAPE

-2281 GGLCSDLEIVTI
+2281 GGLCSHLEIVTI

-2298 LNLLDPPGVD
+2298 LNLLDPPGVE
-2308 VLAAHLEARLSGRRR
+2308 VLAAHLEGRLAGRQES
-2323 RDAVPTLDTA
+2323 DAVLMSTTA